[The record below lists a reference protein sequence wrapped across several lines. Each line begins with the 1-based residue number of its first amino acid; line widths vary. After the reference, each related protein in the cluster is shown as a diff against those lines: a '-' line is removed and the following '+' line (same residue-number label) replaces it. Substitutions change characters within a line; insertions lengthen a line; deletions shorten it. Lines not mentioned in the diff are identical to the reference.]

1 MNNKPSTK
9 VRRRQ
14 NYNYKV
20 GHPNLAKGKPRK
32 HSGITMSD
40 RHGQAHP
47 KLGLFYD
54 LQSGKVRA

>member
-14 NYNYKV
+14 NANYKV
-20 GHPNLAKGKPRK
+20 GHANQSTGKARK
-32 HSGITMSD
+32 PSGITMSD
-40 RHGQAHP
+40 RHGNNHP

>member
-14 NYNYKV
+14 NSNYKV

-32 HSGITMSD
+32 ESSITMLD
-40 RHGQAHP
+40 RHGKDHP
-47 KLGLFYD
+47 KLSLFYD

>member
-14 NYNYKV
+14 NANYKV
-20 GHPNLAKGKPRK
+20 GHPNHAKGKARK
-32 HSGITMSD
+32 HSNITMAD
-40 RHGQAHP
+40 RHGKDHP
-47 KLGLFYD
+47 NLALYYD